1 MLVLG
6 QSPLQPDQY
15 RSSIKSPVLL
25 YSSNFSITQP
35 SDYYY
40 KYTTTTQLETALV
53 NCFCNTELR
62 TATVTKIKGL
72 SIQTQLNTFVLFTL
86 LKLTL
91 DECKTLT
98 KISTRNLSQQFP
110 QISTRFGHGKI
121 RNKKT
126 GKSHHA

>member
-1 MLVLG
+1 M
-6 QSPLQPDQY
+6 
-15 RSSIKSPVLL
+15 
-25 YSSNFSITQP
+25 
-35 SDYYY
+35 
-40 KYTTTTQLETALV
+40 QLETALY
-53 NCFCNTELR
+53 NQYYFCNTELR

-72 SIQTQLNTFVLFTL
+72 LIQTQLNMFVLFTL

-110 QISTRFGHGKI
+110 QISARFGHDKI

-126 GKSHHA
+126 GKKNHAHCLVAWGASTTIWDHHSWVGLEGYAGVFTAFSLLTLCA